1 MQGCSICY
9 PSTYMNHVQTRARLV
24 SAYVPPPPQPS
35 QVAWPRRV
43 SQAVAKVA
51 PVKASPKMSP
61 TKLAKA
67 PQMNIQ
73 VSKTKSSWATGS
85 AVRKAINSTKSS
97 TSFPTWFAD
106 SDQVYTQ
113 PGKDDAEP
121 VKSATDLKAMKS
133 QSQVPVMEKKSQPK
147 PQVAPKAILS
157 QPKPQVPVTEKESQP
172 KPQVPI
178 KVAAD
183 FDYDDASTD
192 ASKESESPRTRSFPT
207 PAEEK
212 QLRKVEKKLREI
224 GILEAK
230 MQESLSTAEQ
240 NKVAQKSTLLADPVL
255 AKRHSGN

>member
-1 MQGCSICY
+1 MG
-9 PSTYMNHVQTRARLV
+9 
-24 SAYVPPPPQPS
+24 
-35 QVAWPRRV
+35 
-43 SQAVAKVA
+43 
-51 PVKASPKMSP
+51 
-61 TKLAKA
+61 
-67 PQMNIQ
+67 IQ

-106 SDQVYTQ
+106 NDQVFTQ

-121 VKSATDLKAMKS
+121 VKFATDLKAMKS
-133 QSQVPVMEKKSQPK
+133 QSQVSVMEKKSQPIGK

-157 QPKPQVPVTEKESQP
+157 QPKPQVLVTEKKSQP

-183 FDYDDASTD
+183 FDCDDASTH
-192 ASKESESPRTRSFPT
+192 ASKESESPRTRSWPT
-207 PAEEK
+207 AAEEK

-255 AKRHSGN
+255 AKRNSGN